1 MGPPLVLACSGFFRL
16 SSAANIISQSVL
28 TALSTCVRMRV
39 RLTSPP
45 QIRVECHVFRV
56 EPPVN
61 QLPPLLQRAFLHPK
75 YWLTWLGIG
84 IAALVTNLPHRT
96 QISIGAGIG
105 KLAYRVASRRRRIV
119 QVNIAL
125 CFPDL
130 DKAAQEQLVRRHL
143 RSVGISLIETA
154 RVWLWNPKSL
164 RDRVTLHGVEH
175 LKQAATQGKGVIML
189 GLHLSTMDFCGAA
202 LGSAIDIDVMYRANE
217 NPLLETLMKRGR
229 MKNYP
234 SAVERSDIRGVLK
247 SLKKGHIIWYGA
259 DQDYGRDHSVFVPF
273 FGVQAATITATA
285 RFAQI
290 SGAAVV
296 PVTYYRRDDDNHYD
310 LYLSEPL
317 TDFPTGDVEADAL
330 RVNQIVEAAIKPH
343 PEQYW
348 WVHRRFKTRP
358 EGDASFY

>member
-1 MGPPLVLACSGFFRL
+1 
-16 SSAANIISQSVL
+16 
-28 TALSTCVRMRV
+28 MRV

-119 QVNIAL
+119 EVNIAL

-154 RVWLWNPKSL
+154 RVWLWNPRSL